1 MFLVVDYLLVWSH
14 LFICCFDAF
23 LPFQMFLTSFVFM
36 LLFAG
41 EEVYIV
47 NKEHFIIG
55 RGTLLSAPFERV
67 TPKTAQ
73 KEDNAGED
81 GFIED
86 KFS

>member
-1 MFLVVDYLLVWSH
+1 
-14 LFICCFDAF
+14 
-23 LPFQMFLTSFVFM
+23 M